1 MEKRMVL
8 KYVLSAIFTGIIL
21 LLPAGAVYLLLG
33 WNWAGAVWAVLLFL
47 NIVEMMRREAKQI
60 SNMSREKKDM

>member
-33 WNWAGAVWAVLLFL
+33 WNWAGVVWAVLLYL
-47 NIVEMMRREAKQI
+47 NIMEMIRREAKQI
-60 SNMSREKKDM
+60 DNMSSKKKDM

>member
-1 MEKRMVL
+1 MIKRMVL
-8 KYVLSAIFTGIIL
+8 KDLLATLLTGIIL

>member
-8 KYVLSAIFTGIIL
+8 KYVLAILLTGIIL

-33 WNWAGAVWAVLLFL
+33 WNWAGVVWAVLLYL
-47 NIVEMMRREAKQI
+47 NIMEMIRREAKQI
-60 SNMSREKKDM
+60 DNMSSKKKDM

>member
-21 LLPAGAVYLLLG
+21 LLPAGAVYLLFG
-33 WNWAGAVWAVLLFL
+33 WKWAVAVCGSSLVFKHRGDDEERSET
-47 NIVEMMRREAKQI
+47 N
-60 SNMSREKKDM
+60 

>member
-60 SNMSREKKDM
+60 SNMSRE